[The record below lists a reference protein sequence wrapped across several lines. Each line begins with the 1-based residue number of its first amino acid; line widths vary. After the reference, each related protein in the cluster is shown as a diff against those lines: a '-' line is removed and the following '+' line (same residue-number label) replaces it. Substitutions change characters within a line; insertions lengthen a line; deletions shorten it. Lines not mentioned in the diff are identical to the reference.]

1 MRNDKKNIIVYNGL
15 EAEDSFG
22 VPPAFEE
29 SDTFV
34 QTVFPDAASFLAT
47 HQGEPFLSALRALYR
62 EVCYL
67 EKDEI
72 KPDIRGVKRK
82 LIQIMDMQ
90 MRSLAESGYDNTN
103 IMIVRY
109 LIATFID
116 ELLGK
121 VEWNN
126 SETWANHSLLGH
138 YYKETYGGEKFF
150 QLLERLAQEPNK
162 YIEHMKLIYVCLSLG
177 YRGRYS
183 LAPNSDVQI
192 ESIRQELFVR
202 IKRYGT
208 HEDKFYKDH
217 PVSNI
222 AHKLTLNIP
231 YRLFFLGGLLV
242 LVIVYAVFTG
252 MVVENEN
259 ELMEIFSTQSTV
271 EHKKGLD
278 G

>member
-1 MRNDKKNIIVYNGL
+1 MRDDKQSIVLYDGTKS
-15 EAEDSFG
+15 EESAGAPS
-22 VPPAFEE
+22 AFEE
-29 SDTFV
+29 SGTSF
-34 QTVFPDAASFLAT
+34 QTLSADAASFLT
-47 HQGEPFLSALRALYR
+47 EHQGEPFLSALRALYR
-62 EVCYL
+62 EVHYL
-67 EKDEI
+67 KREEI

-82 LIQIMDMQ
+82 LIQTMDMQ
-90 MRSLAESGYDNTN
+90 MRSLAESGYDNAN

-116 ELLGK
+116 ELLGR
-121 VEWNN
+121 VEWGN

-138 YYKETYGGEKFF
+138 YYRETYGGEKFF
-150 QLLERLAQEPNK
+150 QLLERLAKEPEK

-202 IKRYGT
+202 IKRFGT
-208 HEDKFYKDH
+208 HENKFYNGH

-231 YRLFFLGGLLV
+231 YRLFLLGGLLV

-271 EHKKGLD
+271 ENKEGLD